1 MTRPSVQTGT
11 RKRADLAKQLVDS
24 RPQMAARAATLPERG
39 SCSICDD
46 PVQVRQVDELLLDRV
61 PQKRI
66 AEVVGRADKTVQ
78 RHWTRCRLRDYEVVS
93 QYLQR
98 QTTGLGEDF
107 AKLVRDE
114 AARQLREGK
123 LKVTATHGLTA
134 QGLLDRREE
143 RKADRDLML
152 NLARLLTGSA
162 PRALIEAP
170 VVEGEYRDVT
180 GE

>member
-1 MTRPSVQTGT
+1 MDQ
-11 RKRADLAKQLVDS
+11 
-24 RPQMAARAATLPERG
+24 
-39 SCSICDD
+39 
-46 PVQVRQVDELLLDRV
+46 LLLDKV

-66 AEVVGRADKTVQ
+66 AELVGRQVRTIQK
-78 RHWTRCRLRDYEVVS
+78 HWTSCRLRDYEVVTLALRGNGA
-93 QYLQR
+93 QDN
-98 QTTGLGEDF
+98 DF

-123 LKVTATHGLTA
+123 LKVTATHGLSA

-162 PRALIEAP
+162 PRTLIEAP

-180 GE
+180 PVD